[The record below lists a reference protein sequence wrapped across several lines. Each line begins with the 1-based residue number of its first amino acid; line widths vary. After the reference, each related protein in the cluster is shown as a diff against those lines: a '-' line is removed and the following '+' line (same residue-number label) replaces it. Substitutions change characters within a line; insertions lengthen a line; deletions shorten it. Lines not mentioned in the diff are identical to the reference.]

1 LLFACC
7 ILIRLSFK
15 GRFADDQYDVSPMMP
30 ACNIFRWQ
38 GAKAGSRE
46 PEIHVADLRSDR
58 AVSGQN
64 GLVVLSLAIEVD
76 RPVPIRQSIELGI
89 GFLHRSFQQ
98 LFREHWKPEAV
109 CFTHAAPAKRDV
121 YRKFFGTE
129 VRFSQDFN
137 GIICASADLDAPV
150 PAADSKMVRLV
161 KQYLDTL
168 TSRRNTTMSATV
180 RECIYTMLPS
190 GLCSADSVAARLGI
204 DRRTVHRHLQREG
217 TTFSALIDSVR
228 TELVTRYVENRDR
241 PLASCGAA
249 WVFRPQRL
257 LAMVSRSVW
266 LQRVGVAREPR
277 GASGLTRARARSV
290 TGNLQDSAI
299 WSNAKQR
306 SIA

>member
-1 LLFACC
+1 ME
-7 ILIRLSFK
+7 S
-15 GRFADDQYDVSPMMP
+15 
-30 ACNIFRWQ
+30 
-38 GAKAGSRE
+38 
-46 PEIHVADLRSDR
+46 
-58 AVSGQN
+58 
-64 GLVVLSLAIEVD
+64 VVLKFLPSRSID
-76 RPVPIRQSIELGI
+76 RYRSGNLSSSALG
-89 GFLHRSFQQ
+89 FCTAAFSSYFAQ
-98 LFREHWKPEAV
+98 HWKPEAV

-121 YRKFFGTE
+121 HRKFFGTE

-150 PAADSKMVRLV
+150 PAADSKMVRHV

-217 TTFSALIDSVR
+217 TTFSALIELGANR
-228 TELVTRYVENRDR
+228 TCNAPRRKSR
-241 PLASCGAA
+241 SSARIRCGAA

-290 TGNLQDSAI
+290 IARKPPRLDHSVKCKAAIDRIAI
-299 WSNAKQR
+299 WSNILDLQGDDVASARLTVDGQVEHGQVTGSALESSRVRIDQTCFR
-306 SIA
+306 S